1 METVLLDSNAWLRRV
16 TGVDR
21 FHAAGYFGSRVM
33 AGTGEKVN
41 TEVYSA
47 GGRIIPVLGDGTSEH
62 AVQTAAVF
70 FQVAPE
76 ATLYSFSTNTSLAGG
91 QKHWDFFSDCLP
103 VIDEKR
109 IANVFFSRVENDK
122 TAREKHAAVLAA
134 RPWLKEFWAAG
145 NDGAEGY
152 SKLLQVE
159 DAIGVGAAEVLRSS
173 KVIGGPRVYPA
184 GYTSQTELVDFAAPG
199 NPGVNIRATSQ
210 SDSAQIL
217 AGTSFAAPW
226 LCAMACLVD
235 DFFLDRT
242 GQALSR
248 AAMVRFFKDHCQ
260 DIGKAG
266 KDNQSGFGLVVLPE
280 PEEIDIEKYVEVEQM
295 TFTDQDKI
303 APWAKEAVE
312 WCVEHGLMQGKG
324 EAFDP
329 LAPITRQEMAVILKR
344 LGATSQSAD
353 ADSSPQ
359 GEPFRG
365 EEFVRTRCCQ
375 RDV

>member
-1 METVLLDSNAWLRRV
+1 MATVLLDSNAWLRRV
-16 TGVDR
+16 TGVEK

-41 TEVYSA
+41 TESYSA
-47 GGRIIPVLGDGTSEH
+47 GGKIIPVLGDGTSEH

-76 ATLYSFSTNTSLAGG
+76 TTLYSFSTNTRLAGG
-91 QKHWDFFSDCLP
+91 QKHWDFFSDCVP

-109 IANVFFSRVENDK
+109 ISNIFFSRVENNK
-122 TAREKHAAVLAA
+122 ETIKKHREVLKD

-145 NDGAEGY
+145 NDGAESY
-152 SKLLQVE
+152 SKLLQIE
-159 DAIGVGAAEVLRSS
+159 DVIGVGAAEVLRSS

-226 LCAMACLVD
+226 LCGMACLVD

-260 DIGKAG
+260 DIGEDG
-266 KDNQSGFGLVVLPE
+266 KDDRAGFGLVVLPE
-280 PEEIDIEKYVEVEQM
+280 PEEIDIDRYVEVRKME
-295 TFTDQDKI
+295 FADKDRI
-303 APWAKEAVE
+303 STWAKDAVE
-312 WCVEHGLMQGKG
+312 FCTEKGYMQGKSNNN
-324 EAFDP
+324 FDP
-329 LAPITRQEMAVILKR
+329 KSPITREEMAVVI
-344 LGATSQSAD
+344 
-353 ADSSPQ
+353 
-359 GEPFRG
+359 
-365 EEFVRTRCCQ
+365 Q
-375 RDV
+375 RIVNSLQ

>member
-1 METVLLDSNAWLRRV
+1 MIVLLDSNAWLRRV

-76 ATLYSFSTNTSLAGG
+76 ATLYSFSTNTCLAGG
-91 QKHWDFFSDCLP
+91 QKHWDFFSDCVP

-109 IANVFFSRVENDK
+109 ISNIFFSRVENNK
-122 TAREKHAAVLAA
+122 ETIKKHREVLKD

-145 NDGAEGY
+145 NDGTEGY
-152 SKLLQVE
+152 SKLLQIE
-159 DAIGVGAAEVLRSS
+159 DVIGVGAVEVLRSS

-226 LCAMACLVD
+226 LCGMACLVD

-280 PEEIDIEKYVEVEQM
+280 PGEIDIERYVEVRKME
-295 TFTDQDKI
+295 FADKDRI
-303 APWAKEAVE
+303 STWAKDAVE
-312 WCVEHGLMQGKG
+312 FCTEKGYMQGKSNNN
-324 EAFDP
+324 FDP
-329 LAPITRQEMAVILKR
+329 KSPITREEMAVVI
-344 LGATSQSAD
+344 
-353 ADSSPQ
+353 
-359 GEPFRG
+359 
-365 EEFVRTRCCQ
+365 Q
-375 RDV
+375 RIVNSLQ

>member
-1 METVLLDSNAWLRRV
+1 MTEQILLDSNTWLRRV
-16 TGVDR
+16 TGVDK
-21 FHAAGYFGSRVM
+21 FHAAGYFGSRVI

-76 ATLYSFSTNTSLAGG
+76 ATLYSFSTNTRLTGG

-103 VIDEKR
+103 VMDEKR
-109 IANVFFSRVENDK
+109 ISNVFFSRVENDK

-145 NDGAEGY
+145 NDGAESY

-173 KVIGGPRVYPA
+173 KVVGGPRVYPA

-199 NPGVNIRATSQ
+199 NPGVNIAAEKP
-210 SDSAQIL
+210 SDHADIL

-226 LCAMACLVD
+226 LCGMACLVD
-235 DFFLDRT
+235 DFFSDRT

-260 DIGKAG
+260 DIGEDGRDDRA
-266 KDNQSGFGLVVLPE
+266 GFGLVVLPE
-280 PEEIDIEKYVEVEQM
+280 PGEIDIERYVEVKQM
-295 TFTDQDKI
+295 TFTDQGQI

-312 WCVEHGLMQGKG
+312 WCVARGYLQGKG
-324 EAFDP
+324 GCFDP
-329 LAPITRQEMAVILKR
+329 KAPITR
-344 LGATSQSAD
+344 
-353 ADSSPQ
+353 
-359 GEPFRG
+359 
-365 EEFVRTRCCQ
+365 EEFCVVLQ
-375 RDV
+375 RVMEAM

>member
-1 METVLLDSNAWLRRV
+1 MTEQILLDSNTWLRRM
-16 TGVDR
+16 TGVDK
-21 FHAAGYFGSRVM
+21 FHAAGYFGSRVT

-76 ATLYSFSTNTSLAGG
+76 ATLYSFSTNTRLSNG
-91 QKHWDFFSDCLP
+91 QKHWDFFTDCLP

-109 IANVFFSRVENDK
+109 ISNVFFSRVENDK

-145 NDGAEGY
+145 NDGAGGY

-159 DAIGVGAAEVLRSS
+159 DAIGVGAAEVLRSN

-226 LCAMACLVD
+226 LCGMACLVD

-248 AAMVRFFKDHCQ
+248 AAMVRFFKDHCE

-280 PEEIDIEKYVEVEQM
+280 PEEIDIDRYVEVRKME
-295 TFTDQDKI
+295 FADKDRI
-303 APWAKEAVE
+303 STWAKDAVAY
-312 WCVEHGLMQGKG
+312 CVSRGFMQGKG
-324 EAFDP
+324 ENFDP
-329 LAPITRQEMAVILKR
+329 KAPITR
-344 LGATSQSAD
+344 
-353 ADSSPQ
+353 
-359 GEPFRG
+359 
-365 EEFVRTRCCQ
+365 EEFCVVLQ
-375 RDV
+375 RVMEAM

>member
-1 METVLLDSNAWLRRV
+1 MATVLLDSNAWLRRV
-16 TGVDR
+16 TGVEK
-21 FHAAGYFGSRVM
+21 FHAAGYFGNRVM

-47 GGRIIPVLGDGTSEH
+47 GDKIIPVLGDGTSEH

-76 ATLYSFSTNTSLAGG
+76 ATLYSFSTNARLAGG
-91 QKHWDFFSDCLP
+91 QKHWDFFSDCVP

-109 IANVFFSRVENDK
+109 ISNIFFSRVENNK
-122 TAREKHAAVLAA
+122 EAIEKHREVLKDRA
-134 RPWLKEFWAAG
+134 WLKEFWAAG
-145 NDGAEGY
+145 NDGADSY

-199 NPGVNIRATSQ
+199 NPGVNIAAEKP
-210 SDSAQIL
+210 SDHADIL

-226 LCAMACLVD
+226 LCGMACLVD

-248 AAMVRFFKDHCQ
+248 AAMVRFFKDHCE

-280 PEEIDIEKYVEVEQM
+280 PEEIDIEKYVEVRKME
-295 TFTDQDKI
+295 FADKDRI
-303 APWAKEAVE
+303 STWAKDAVE
-312 WCVEHGLMQGKG
+312 FCTEKGYMQGKSNNN
-324 EAFDP
+324 FDP
-329 LAPITRQEMAVILKR
+329 KSPITREEMAVVI
-344 LGATSQSAD
+344 
-353 ADSSPQ
+353 
-359 GEPFRG
+359 
-365 EEFVRTRCCQ
+365 Q
-375 RDV
+375 RIVNSLQ

>member
-1 METVLLDSNAWLRRV
+1 METILLDSNAWLRRV
-16 TGVDR
+16 TGVDK
-21 FHAAGYFGSRVM
+21 FHAAGYFGSRVT

-41 TEVYSA
+41 TEGYSA

-62 AVQTAAVF
+62 AIQTAAVF

-76 ATLYSFSTNTSLAGG
+76 ATLYSFSTNTSLTGG
-91 QKHWDFFSDCLP
+91 QKHWDFFSDCVP
-103 VIDEKR
+103 VIDGKR
-109 IANVFFSRVENDK
+109 ISNVFFSRVENDK

-145 NDGAEGY
+145 NDGTEGY
-152 SKLLQVE
+152 SKLLQIE
-159 DAIGVGAAEVLRSS
+159 DVIGVGAAEVLRSS

-260 DIGKAG
+260 DIGEDG
-266 KDNQSGFGLVVLPE
+266 KDDRAGFGLVVLPE
-280 PEEIDIEKYVEVEQM
+280 PEEIDIEKYVEVRKME
-295 TFTDQDKI
+295 FADKDRI
-303 APWAKEAVE
+303 STWAKDAVTY
-312 WCVEHGLMQGKG
+312 CVSRGFMQGKG
-324 EAFDP
+324 ENFDP
-329 LAPITRQEMAVILKR
+329 KAPITR
-344 LGATSQSAD
+344 
-353 ADSSPQ
+353 
-359 GEPFRG
+359 
-365 EEFVRTRCCQ
+365 EEFCVVLQ
-375 RDV
+375 RVMEAM

>member
-1 METVLLDSNAWLRRV
+1 MIVLLDSNAWLRRV
-16 TGVDR
+16 TGVDK
-21 FHAAGYFGSRVM
+21 FHAAGYFGSRVT

-41 TEVYSA
+41 TEAYSA

-76 ATLYSFSTNTSLAGG
+76 ATLYSFSTNARLAGG
-91 QKHWDFFSDCLP
+91 QKNWDFFTDCVP

-145 NDGAEGY
+145 NDGADSY
-152 SKLLQVE
+152 SRLLQVE
-159 DAIGVGAAEVLRSS
+159 DAIGVGAAEVLRSN

-199 NPGVNIRATSQ
+199 NPGVNIAAEKP
-210 SDSAQIL
+210 SDHADIL

-226 LCAMACLVD
+226 LCGMACLVD

-248 AAMVRFFKDHCQ
+248 AAMVRFFKDHCE

-280 PEEIDIEKYVEVEQM
+280 PEEIDIEKYVEVRKME
-295 TFTDQDKI
+295 FADKDRI
-303 APWAKEAVE
+303 STWAKDAVE
-312 WCVEHGLMQGKG
+312 FCTEKGYMQGKSNNN
-324 EAFDP
+324 FDP
-329 LAPITRQEMAVILKR
+329 KSPITREEMAVVI
-344 LGATSQSAD
+344 
-353 ADSSPQ
+353 
-359 GEPFRG
+359 
-365 EEFVRTRCCQ
+365 Q
-375 RDV
+375 RIVNSLQ

>member
-1 METVLLDSNAWLRRV
+1 MTEQILLDSNTWLRRM

-21 FHAAGYFGSRVM
+21 FHAAGYFGSRVT

-76 ATLYSFSTNTSLAGG
+76 ATLYSFSTNTRLSNG
-91 QKHWDFFSDCLP
+91 QKHWDFFTDCLP

-109 IANVFFSRVENDK
+109 ISNVFFSRVENDK

-145 NDGAEGY
+145 NDGAGGY

-159 DAIGVGAAEVLRSS
+159 DAIGVGAAEVLRSN

-199 NPGVNIRATSQ
+199 NPGVNIRATNQ

-226 LCAMACLVD
+226 LCGMACLVD

-280 PEEIDIEKYVEVEQM
+280 PGEIDIEKYVEVRKME
-295 TFTDQDKI
+295 FADKDRI
-303 APWAKEAVE
+303 STWAKDAVAY
-312 WCVEHGLMQGKG
+312 CVSRGFMQGKG
-324 EAFDP
+324 ENFDP
-329 LAPITRQEMAVILKR
+329 KAPITR
-344 LGATSQSAD
+344 
-353 ADSSPQ
+353 
-359 GEPFRG
+359 
-365 EEFVRTRCCQ
+365 EEFCVVLQ
-375 RDV
+375 RVMEAM

>member
-1 METVLLDSNAWLRRV
+1 MATVLLDSNAWLRRV
-16 TGVDR
+16 TGVDK
-21 FHAAGYFGSRVM
+21 FHAAGYFGSRVT

-41 TEVYSA
+41 TEGYSA

-62 AVQTAAVF
+62 AIQTAAVF

-76 ATLYSFSTNTSLAGG
+76 ATLYSFSTNTYLAGG
-91 QKHWDFFSDCLP
+91 QKHWDFFSDCVP

-109 IANVFFSRVENDK
+109 ISNIFFSRVENNK
-122 TAREKHAAVLAA
+122 ETIKKHREVLKD

-145 NDGAEGY
+145 NDGAESY
-152 SKLLQVE
+152 SKLLQIE
-159 DAIGVGAAEVLRSS
+159 DVIGVGAAEVLRSS

-199 NPGVNIRATSQ
+199 NPGINIRATSQ

-226 LCAMACLVD
+226 LCGMACLVD

-242 GQALSR
+242 GQTLSR

-266 KDNQSGFGLVVLPE
+266 KDSQSGFGLVVLPE
-280 PEEIDIEKYVEVEQM
+280 PEEIDIEKYVEVRKME
-295 TFTDQDKI
+295 FADKDRI
-303 APWAKEAVE
+303 STWAKDAVE
-312 WCVEHGLMQGKG
+312 FCTEKGYMQGKSNNN
-324 EAFDP
+324 FDP
-329 LAPITRQEMAVILKR
+329 KSPITREEMAVVI
-344 LGATSQSAD
+344 
-353 ADSSPQ
+353 
-359 GEPFRG
+359 
-365 EEFVRTRCCQ
+365 Q
-375 RDV
+375 RIVNSLQ

>member
-1 METVLLDSNAWLRRV
+1 MIVLLDSNAWLRRV
-16 TGVDR
+16 TGVEK

-76 ATLYSFSTNTSLAGG
+76 ATLYSFSTNISLTGG
-91 QKHWDFFSDCLP
+91 QKHWDFFSDCVP
-103 VIDEKR
+103 VIDGKR
-109 IANVFFSRVENDK
+109 ISNIFFSRVENDK

-145 NDGAEGY
+145 NDGTEGY

-199 NPGVNIRATSQ
+199 NPGVNIAAEKP
-210 SDSAQIL
+210 SDHADIL

-226 LCAMACLVD
+226 LCGMACLVD

-260 DIGKAG
+260 DIGEDG
-266 KDNQSGFGLVVLPE
+266 KDDRAGFGLVVLPE
-280 PEEIDIEKYVEVEQM
+280 PEEIDIDRYVEVRKME
-295 TFTDQDKI
+295 FADKDRI
-303 APWAKEAVE
+303 STWAKDAVE
-312 WCVEHGLMQGKG
+312 FCTEKGYMQGKSNNN
-324 EAFDP
+324 FDP
-329 LAPITRQEMAVILKR
+329 KSPITREEMAVVI
-344 LGATSQSAD
+344 
-353 ADSSPQ
+353 
-359 GEPFRG
+359 
-365 EEFVRTRCCQ
+365 Q
-375 RDV
+375 RIVNSLQ

>member
-1 METVLLDSNAWLRRV
+1 MENILLDSNAWLRRV

-21 FHAAGYFGSRVM
+21 FHAAGYFGRRVM

-41 TEVYSA
+41 TEAYSA

-76 ATLYSFSTNTSLAGG
+76 ATLYSFSTNTRLSNGV
-91 QKHWDFFSDCLP
+91 KHWDFFTDCVP
-103 VIDEKR
+103 VMDEKR
-109 IANVFFSRVENDK
+109 VSNLFFSRVENDK

-134 RPWLKEFWAAG
+134 RPWLKAFWAAG
-145 NDGAEGY
+145 NDGAEGC

-159 DAIGVGAAEVLRSS
+159 DAIGVGAAEVLRSN

-199 NPGVNIRATSQ
+199 NPGVNIRAEKP
-210 SDSAQIL
+210 SDPADIL

-235 DFFLDRT
+235 DFFLDKT

-248 AAMVRFFKDHCQ
+248 EAMVRFFKDHCE

-280 PEEIDIEKYVEVEQM
+280 PGEIDIDRYVEVREM
-295 TFTDQDKI
+295 TFTDQDQI
-303 APWAKEAVE
+303 APWAKDAVAY
-312 WCVEHGLMQGKG
+312 CVEHGLMQGKG

-329 LAPITRQEMAVILKR
+329 KAPITREEFCVVLKR
-344 LGATSQSAD
+344 VLED
-353 ADSSPQ
+353 KDK
-359 GEPFRG
+359 
-365 EEFVRTRCCQ
+365 
-375 RDV
+375 

>member
-1 METVLLDSNAWLRRV
+1 MNTILLDSNAWLRRV
-16 TGVDR
+16 TGVER
-21 FHAAGYFGSRVM
+21 FHAAGYFGSRVT

-41 TEVYSA
+41 TEAYSA

-76 ATLYSFSTNTSLAGG
+76 ATLYSFSTNTSLVGG
-91 QKHWDFFSDCLP
+91 QKHWDFFTDCLP

-109 IANVFFSRVENDK
+109 IGNVFFSRVENDK

-260 DIGKAG
+260 DIGEDG
-266 KDNQSGFGLVVLPE
+266 KDDRAGFGLVVLPE
-280 PEEIDIEKYVEVEQM
+280 PEEIDIEKYVEVRKME
-295 TFTDQDKI
+295 FADKDKI
-303 APWAKEAVE
+303 STWAKDAVAY
-312 WCVEHGLMQGKG
+312 CVSRGFMQGKG
-324 EAFDP
+324 ENFDP
-329 LAPITRQEMAVILKR
+329 KAPITR
-344 LGATSQSAD
+344 
-353 ADSSPQ
+353 
-359 GEPFRG
+359 
-365 EEFVRTRCCQ
+365 EEFCVVLRR
-375 RDV
+375 VMEAM

>member
-1 METVLLDSNAWLRRV
+1 MKNVLLDSNAWLRRV
-16 TGVDR
+16 TGVDK
-21 FHAAGYFGSRVM
+21 FHAAGYFGSRVI

-76 ATLYSFSTNTSLAGG
+76 ATLYSFSTNTRLAGG
-91 QKHWDFFSDCLP
+91 QKHWDFFTDCVP

-109 IANVFFSRVENDK
+109 ISNVFFSRVENDK

-145 NDGAEGY
+145 NDGAGGY

-159 DAIGVGAAEVLRSS
+159 DAIGVGAAEVLRSN

-199 NPGVNIRATSQ
+199 NPGVNIAAGKPSDRA
-210 SDSAQIL
+210 DIL

-260 DIGKAG
+260 DIGEEG
-266 KDNQSGFGLVVLPE
+266 KDDRAGFGLVVLPE
-280 PEEIDIEKYVEVEQM
+280 PEEIDIEKYVEVRKME
-295 TFTDQDKI
+295 FADKDRI
-303 APWAKEAVE
+303 STWAKDAVAY
-312 WCVEHGLMQGKG
+312 CVSRGFMQGKG
-324 EAFDP
+324 ENFDP
-329 LAPITRQEMAVILKR
+329 KAPITR
-344 LGATSQSAD
+344 
-353 ADSSPQ
+353 
-359 GEPFRG
+359 
-365 EEFVRTRCCQ
+365 EEFCVVLQ
-375 RDV
+375 RVMEAM

>member
-1 METVLLDSNAWLRRV
+1 MDILLDSNAWLRRV
-16 TGVDR
+16 TGVDK
-21 FHAAGYFGSRVM
+21 FHAAGYFGSRVT

-41 TEVYSA
+41 TESYSA

-76 ATLYSFSTNTSLAGG
+76 ATLYSFSTNTRLTGG
-91 QKHWDFFSDCLP
+91 QKHWDFFTDCVP

-109 IANVFFSRVENDK
+109 ISNIFFSRVENDK

-159 DAIGVGAAEVLRSS
+159 DAIGVGAAEVLRSN

-199 NPGVNIRATSQ
+199 NPGVNIAAGKPSDRA
-210 SDSAQIL
+210 DIL

-235 DFFLDRT
+235 DFFLDKT

-248 AAMVRFFKDHCQ
+248 EAMVRFFKDHCE

-280 PEEIDIEKYVEVEQM
+280 PGEIDIDRYVEVKEM
-295 TFTDQDKI
+295 EFADKDRI
-303 APWAKEAVE
+303 STWAKDAVAY
-312 WCVEHGLMQGKG
+312 CVSRGFLQGRG
-324 EAFDP
+324 ENFDP
-329 LAPITRQEMAVILKR
+329 KAPITR
-344 LGATSQSAD
+344 
-353 ADSSPQ
+353 
-359 GEPFRG
+359 
-365 EEFVRTRCCQ
+365 EEFCVVLQ
-375 RDV
+375 RVMEAM

>member
-1 METVLLDSNAWLRRV
+1 MTTVLLDSNAWLRRV

-41 TEVYSA
+41 TESYSA

-76 ATLYSFSTNTSLAGG
+76 ATLYSFSTNTSLSNGV
-91 QKHWDFFSDCLP
+91 KHWDFFSDCLP

-109 IANVFFSRVENDK
+109 ISNIFFSRVENNK
-122 TAREKHAAVLAA
+122 EAIEKHREALSE

-173 KVIGGPRVYPA
+173 KVVGGPRVYPA

-199 NPGVNIRATSQ
+199 NPGVNIAAGDP
-210 SDSAQIL
+210 SDHADIL

-226 LCAMACLVD
+226 LCGMACLVD

-248 AAMVRFFKDHCQ
+248 EAMVRFFKDHCE
-260 DIGKAG
+260 DIGEDGRDDRA
-266 KDNQSGFGLVVLPE
+266 GFGLVVLPE
-280 PEEIDIEKYVEVEQM
+280 PGEIDIDRYVEVKQM
-295 TFTDQDKI
+295 TFTDQGQI

-312 WCVEHGLMQGKG
+312 WCVARGYLQGKG
-324 EAFDP
+324 GCFDP
-329 LAPITRQEMAVILKR
+329 KAPITREEFCVVLKR
-344 LGATSQSAD
+344 VLED
-353 ADSSPQ
+353 KDK
-359 GEPFRG
+359 
-365 EEFVRTRCCQ
+365 
-375 RDV
+375 

>member
-1 METVLLDSNAWLRRV
+1 MTEQILLDSNTWLRRV
-16 TGVDR
+16 TGVDK
-21 FHAAGYFGSRVM
+21 FHAAGYFGSRVI

-76 ATLYSFSTNTSLAGG
+76 ATLYSFSTNTRLAGG
-91 QKHWDFFSDCLP
+91 QKHWDFFTDCVP

-109 IANVFFSRVENDK
+109 ISNVFFSRVENDK

-145 NDGAEGY
+145 NDGTEGY

-159 DAIGVGAAEVLRSS
+159 DAIGVGAAEVLRSN

-226 LCAMACLVD
+226 LCGMACLVD

-248 AAMVRFFKDHCQ
+248 AAMVRFFKDHCE

-280 PEEIDIEKYVEVEQM
+280 PEEIDIDRYVEVRKME
-295 TFTDQDKI
+295 FADKDRI
-303 APWAKEAVE
+303 STWAKDAVAY
-312 WCVEHGLMQGKG
+312 CVSRGFMQGKG
-324 EAFDP
+324 ENFDP
-329 LAPITRQEMAVILKR
+329 KAPITR
-344 LGATSQSAD
+344 
-353 ADSSPQ
+353 
-359 GEPFRG
+359 
-365 EEFVRTRCCQ
+365 EEFCVVLQ
-375 RDV
+375 RVMEAM

>member
-1 METVLLDSNAWLRRV
+1 MKSVLLDSNAWLRRV
-16 TGVDR
+16 TGVDK

-41 TEVYSA
+41 TEAYSA

-91 QKHWDFFSDCLP
+91 QKHWDFFTDCLP

-109 IANVFFSRVENDK
+109 IGNVFFSRVENDK

-184 GYTSQTELVDFAAPG
+184 GYTGQTELVDFAAPG

-248 AAMVRFFKDHCQ
+248 AAMVRFFKYHCQ
-260 DIGKAG
+260 DIGEDG
-266 KDNQSGFGLVVLPE
+266 KDDRAGFGLVVLPE
-280 PEEIDIEKYVEVEQM
+280 PEEIDIEKYVEVRKME
-295 TFTDQDKI
+295 FADKDKI
-303 APWAKEAVE
+303 STWAKDAVAY
-312 WCVEHGLMQGKG
+312 CVSRGFMQGKG
-324 EAFDP
+324 ENFDP
-329 LAPITRQEMAVILKR
+329 KAPITR
-344 LGATSQSAD
+344 
-353 ADSSPQ
+353 
-359 GEPFRG
+359 
-365 EEFVRTRCCQ
+365 EEFCVVLRR
-375 RDV
+375 VMEAM

>member
-1 METVLLDSNAWLRRV
+1 MATVLLDSNAWLRRV
-16 TGVDR
+16 TGVEK
-21 FHAAGYFGSRVM
+21 FHAAGYFGSRVT

-41 TEVYSA
+41 TESYSA
-47 GGRIIPVLGDGTSEH
+47 GGKIIPVLGDGTSEH

-76 ATLYSFSTNTSLAGG
+76 TTLYSFSTNTRLAGG
-91 QKHWDFFSDCLP
+91 QKHWDFFSDCVP

-109 IANVFFSRVENDK
+109 ISNIFFSRVENNK
-122 TAREKHAAVLAA
+122 ETIKKHREVLKD

-145 NDGAEGY
+145 NDGAESY
-152 SKLLQVE
+152 SKLLQIE
-159 DAIGVGAAEVLRSS
+159 DVIGVGAAEVLRSS

-226 LCAMACLVD
+226 LCGMACLVD

-260 DIGKAG
+260 DIGEAG
-266 KDNQSGFGLVVLPE
+266 KDNQSGFGLVVLPD
-280 PEEIDIEKYVEVEQM
+280 PEEIDIEKYVEVRKME
-295 TFTDQDKI
+295 FADKDRI
-303 APWAKEAVE
+303 SSWAKDAVE
-312 WCVEHGLMQGKG
+312 FCTEKGYMQGKSNNN
-324 EAFDP
+324 FDP
-329 LAPITRQEMAVILKR
+329 KAPITREEMAVVI
-344 LGATSQSAD
+344 
-353 ADSSPQ
+353 
-359 GEPFRG
+359 
-365 EEFVRTRCCQ
+365 Q
-375 RDV
+375 RIVNSLQ

>member
-1 METVLLDSNAWLRRV
+1 METILLDSNAWLRRV
-16 TGVDR
+16 TGVDK

-41 TEVYSA
+41 TEGYSA

-76 ATLYSFSTNTSLAGG
+76 ATLYSFSTNTRLAGG

-109 IANVFFSRVENDK
+109 ISNVFFSRVENDK
-122 TAREKHAAVLAA
+122 TAREKHAPVLAA

-173 KVIGGPRVYPA
+173 KVIGWPRVYPA

-260 DIGKAG
+260 DIGEAG

-280 PEEIDIEKYVEVEQM
+280 PEEIDIDRYVEVRKME
-295 TFTDQDKI
+295 FADKDRI
-303 APWAKEAVE
+303 STWAKDAVE
-312 WCVEHGLMQGKG
+312 FCTEKGYMQGKSNNN
-324 EAFDP
+324 FDP
-329 LAPITRQEMAVILKR
+329 KAPITREEMAVVI
-344 LGATSQSAD
+344 
-353 ADSSPQ
+353 
-359 GEPFRG
+359 
-365 EEFVRTRCCQ
+365 Q
-375 RDV
+375 RIVNSLQ

>member
-1 METVLLDSNAWLRRV
+1 MDILLDSNAWLRRV
-16 TGVDR
+16 TGVDK
-21 FHAAGYFGSRVM
+21 FHAAGYFGSRIV

-41 TEVYSA
+41 TEAYSA

-76 ATLYSFSTNTSLAGG
+76 ATLYSFSTNTSLVGG
-91 QKHWDFFSDCLP
+91 QKHWDFFTDCLP
-103 VIDEKR
+103 VIDEKQ
-109 IANVFFSRVENDK
+109 IGNVFFSRVENDK

-159 DAIGVGAAEVLRSS
+159 DAIGVGAAEVLRSN

-199 NPGVNIRATSQ
+199 NPGVNIRATNQ

-260 DIGKAG
+260 DIGEEG
-266 KDNQSGFGLVVLPE
+266 KDDRAGFGLVVLPE
-280 PEEIDIEKYVEVEQM
+280 PEEIDIEKYVEVRKME
-295 TFTDQDKI
+295 FADKDRI
-303 APWAKEAVE
+303 STWAKDAVAY
-312 WCVEHGLMQGKG
+312 CVSRGFMQGKG
-324 EAFDP
+324 ENFDP
-329 LAPITRQEMAVILKR
+329 KAPITR
-344 LGATSQSAD
+344 
-353 ADSSPQ
+353 
-359 GEPFRG
+359 
-365 EEFVRTRCCQ
+365 EEFCVVLQ
-375 RDV
+375 RVMEAM

>member
-1 METVLLDSNAWLRRV
+1 MIVLLDSNAWLRRV
-16 TGVDR
+16 TGVDK

-76 ATLYSFSTNTSLAGG
+76 TTLYSFSTNTRLSNG
-91 QKHWDFFSDCLP
+91 QKHWDFFSDCVP

-109 IANVFFSRVENDK
+109 ISNIFFSRVETDK

-134 RPWLKEFWAAG
+134 RPGLKEFLAAG

-152 SKLLQVE
+152 SKLLQIE
-159 DAIGVGAAEVLRSS
+159 DVIGVGAAEVLRSS

-226 LCAMACLVD
+226 LCGMACLVD

-248 AAMVRFFKDHCQ
+248 AAMVRFFKDHCE

-280 PEEIDIEKYVEVEQM
+280 PEEIDIDRYVEVKEM
-295 TFTDQDKI
+295 EFADKDKI
-303 APWAKEAVE
+303 STWAKDAVAY
-312 WCVEHGLMQGKG
+312 CVSRGFMQGKG
-324 EAFDP
+324 ENFDP
-329 LAPITRQEMAVILKR
+329 KAPITR
-344 LGATSQSAD
+344 
-353 ADSSPQ
+353 
-359 GEPFRG
+359 
-365 EEFVRTRCCQ
+365 EEFCVVLQ
-375 RDV
+375 RVMEAM

>member
-1 METVLLDSNAWLRRV
+1 MNAILLDSNAWLRRV
-16 TGVDR
+16 TGVDK
-21 FHAAGYFGSRVM
+21 FHAAGYFGSRVI

-41 TEVYSA
+41 TEAYSA

-76 ATLYSFSTNTSLAGG
+76 ATLYSFSTNTRLSNGV
-91 QKHWDFFSDCLP
+91 KHWDFFTDCLP
-103 VIDEKR
+103 VMDEKR
-109 IANVFFSRVENDK
+109 IANVFFSRVENNRE
-122 TAREKHAAVLAA
+122 AIEKHAAVLAA

-152 SKLLQVE
+152 SKLLQIE
-159 DAIGVGAAEVLRSS
+159 DVIGVGAAEVLRSS
-173 KVIGGPRVYPA
+173 KVVGGPRVYPA

-199 NPGVNIRATSQ
+199 NPGVNIRAEKP
-210 SDSAQIL
+210 SDHADIL

-226 LCAMACLVD
+226 LCGMACLVD

-260 DIGKAG
+260 DIGEDG
-266 KDNQSGFGLVVLPE
+266 KDDRAGFGLVVLPE
-280 PEEIDIEKYVEVEQM
+280 PGEIDIDRYVEVEQM

-312 WCVEHGLMQGKG
+312 WCVARGYLQGKG
-324 EAFDP
+324 GCFDP
-329 LAPITRQEMAVILKR
+329 KAPITREEFCVVLKR
-344 LGATSQSAD
+344 VLED
-353 ADSSPQ
+353 KD
-359 GEPFRG
+359 R
-365 EEFVRTRCCQ
+365 
-375 RDV
+375 

>member
-1 METVLLDSNAWLRRV
+1 MATVLLDSNAWLRRV
-16 TGVDR
+16 TGVDK

-47 GGRIIPVLGDGTSEH
+47 GGKIIPVLGDGTSEH

-76 ATLYSFSTNTSLAGG
+76 ATLYSFSTNTRLTGG
-91 QKHWDFFSDCLP
+91 QKYWDFFSDCVP

-109 IANVFFSRVENDK
+109 ISNIFFSRVENNK
-122 TAREKHAAVLAA
+122 ETVKKHREVLKD

-145 NDGAEGY
+145 NDGTEGY
-152 SKLLQVE
+152 SKLLQIE
-159 DAIGVGAAEVLRSS
+159 DVIGVGAAEVLRSS

-226 LCAMACLVD
+226 LCGMACLVD

-280 PEEIDIEKYVEVEQM
+280 PEEIDIEKYVEVRKME
-295 TFTDQDKI
+295 FADKDRI
-303 APWAKEAVE
+303 STWAKDAVE
-312 WCVEHGLMQGKG
+312 FCTEKGYMQGKSNNN
-324 EAFDP
+324 FDP
-329 LAPITRQEMAVILKR
+329 RSPITREEMAVVI
-344 LGATSQSAD
+344 
-353 ADSSPQ
+353 
-359 GEPFRG
+359 
-365 EEFVRTRCCQ
+365 Q
-375 RDV
+375 RIVNSLQ

>member
-1 METVLLDSNAWLRRV
+1 MTEQILLDSNTWLRRM

-21 FHAAGYFGSRVM
+21 FHAAGYFGSRVT

-76 ATLYSFSTNTSLAGG
+76 ATLYSFSTNTRLSNG
-91 QKHWDFFSDCLP
+91 QKHWDFFTDCLP

-109 IANVFFSRVENDK
+109 ISNVFFSRVENDK

-145 NDGAEGY
+145 NDGAESY

-173 KVIGGPRVYPA
+173 KVVGGPRVYPA

-226 LCAMACLVD
+226 LCGMACLVD

-248 AAMVRFFKDHCQ
+248 AAMVRFFKDHCE

-280 PEEIDIEKYVEVEQM
+280 PEEIDIDRYVEVRKME
-295 TFTDQDKI
+295 FADKDRI
-303 APWAKEAVE
+303 STWAKDAVAY
-312 WCVEHGLMQGKG
+312 CVSRGFMQGKG
-324 EAFDP
+324 ENFDP
-329 LAPITRQEMAVILKR
+329 KAPITR
-344 LGATSQSAD
+344 
-353 ADSSPQ
+353 
-359 GEPFRG
+359 
-365 EEFVRTRCCQ
+365 EEFCVVLQ
-375 RDV
+375 RVMEAM

>member
-1 METVLLDSNAWLRRV
+1 MTVLLDSNAWLRRV
-16 TGVDR
+16 TGVEK
-21 FHAAGYFGSRVM
+21 FHAAGYFGSRVT

-41 TEVYSA
+41 TEAYSA

-76 ATLYSFSTNTSLAGG
+76 ATLYSFSTSTSLAGG

-109 IANVFFSRVENDK
+109 IANVFFSRVENNK
-122 TAREKHAAVLAA
+122 EAIEKHREALSE

-145 NDGAEGY
+145 NDGADSY

-199 NPGVNIRATSQ
+199 NPGVNIAAEKP
-210 SDSAQIL
+210 SDHADIL

-226 LCAMACLVD
+226 LCGMACLVD

-260 DIGKAG
+260 DIGEDG
-266 KDNQSGFGLVVLPE
+266 KDDRAGFGLVVLPE
-280 PEEIDIEKYVEVEQM
+280 PGEIDIEKYVEVRKME
-295 TFTDQDKI
+295 FADKDRI
-303 APWAKEAVE
+303 STWAKDAVE
-312 WCVEHGLMQGKG
+312 FCTEKGYMQGKSNNN
-324 EAFDP
+324 FDP
-329 LAPITRQEMAVILKR
+329 KSPITREEMAVVI
-344 LGATSQSAD
+344 
-353 ADSSPQ
+353 
-359 GEPFRG
+359 
-365 EEFVRTRCCQ
+365 Q
-375 RDV
+375 RIVNSLQ

>member
-1 METVLLDSNAWLRRV
+1 MATVLLDSNAWLRRV

-21 FHAAGYFGSRVM
+21 FHAAGYFGSRVT

-47 GGRIIPVLGDGTSEH
+47 GGKIIPVLGDGTSEH

-76 ATLYSFSTNTSLAGG
+76 ATLYSFSTNARLAGG
-91 QKHWDFFSDCLP
+91 QKHWDFFTDCVP

-152 SKLLQVE
+152 SKLLQIE
-159 DAIGVGAAEVLRSS
+159 DVIGVGAAEVLRSS

-217 AGTSFAAPW
+217 EGTSFAAPW
-226 LCAMACLVD
+226 LCGMACLVD
-235 DFFLDRT
+235 DFFLDKT

-260 DIGKAG
+260 DIGEDG
-266 KDNQSGFGLVVLPE
+266 KDDRAGFGLVVLPE
-280 PEEIDIEKYVEVEQM
+280 PGEIDIERYVEVRKM
-295 TFTDQDKI
+295 TFTDQDQI
-303 APWAKEAVE
+303 APWAKEAVAY
-312 WCVEHGLMQGKG
+312 CVEHGLMQGKG
-324 EAFDP
+324 GCFDP

-344 LGATSQSAD
+344 LGATSQSASLT
-353 ADSSPQ
+353 APLKGSLL
-359 GEPFRG
+359 GERSL
-365 EEFVRTRCCQ
+365 
-375 RDV
+375 

>member
-1 METVLLDSNAWLRRV
+1 MTEQILLDSNTWLRRV
-16 TGVDR
+16 TGVDK
-21 FHAAGYFGSRVM
+21 FHAAGYYGSRVT

-47 GGRIIPVLGDGTSEH
+47 GGRIIPVLRDGTSEH

-76 ATLYSFSTNTSLAGG
+76 ATLYSFSTNTRLTGG

-103 VIDEKR
+103 VMDEKR
-109 IANVFFSRVENDK
+109 ISNVFFSRVENDK

-145 NDGAEGY
+145 NDGAGGY

-173 KVIGGPRVYPA
+173 KVVGGPRVYPA

-226 LCAMACLVD
+226 LCGMACLVD

-248 AAMVRFFKDHCQ
+248 AAMVRFFKDHCE

-280 PEEIDIEKYVEVEQM
+280 PEEIDIDRYVEVRKME
-295 TFTDQDKI
+295 FADKDRI
-303 APWAKEAVE
+303 STWAKDAVAY
-312 WCVEHGLMQGKG
+312 CVSRGFMQGKG
-324 EAFDP
+324 ENFDP
-329 LAPITRQEMAVILKR
+329 KAPITR
-344 LGATSQSAD
+344 
-353 ADSSPQ
+353 
-359 GEPFRG
+359 
-365 EEFVRTRCCQ
+365 EEFCVVLQ
-375 RDV
+375 RVMEAM

>member
-1 METVLLDSNAWLRRV
+1 MENILLDSNAWLRRV
-16 TGVDR
+16 TGVEK

-76 ATLYSFSTNTSLAGG
+76 ATLYSFSTNTRLTGG

-103 VIDEKR
+103 VMDEKR
-109 IANVFFSRVENDK
+109 ISNVFFSRVENDK

-145 NDGAEGY
+145 NDGAESY

-199 NPGVNIRATSQ
+199 NPGVNIRATNQ

-260 DIGKAG
+260 DIGEEG
-266 KDNQSGFGLVVLPE
+266 KDDRAGFGLVVLPE
-280 PEEIDIEKYVEVEQM
+280 PEEIDIEKYVEVRKME
-295 TFTDQDKI
+295 FADKDRI
-303 APWAKEAVE
+303 STWAKDAVAY
-312 WCVEHGLMQGKG
+312 CVSRGFMQGKG
-324 EAFDP
+324 ENFDP
-329 LAPITRQEMAVILKR
+329 KAPITR
-344 LGATSQSAD
+344 
-353 ADSSPQ
+353 
-359 GEPFRG
+359 
-365 EEFVRTRCCQ
+365 EEFCVVLQ
-375 RDV
+375 RVMEAM

>member
-1 METVLLDSNAWLRRV
+1 MNAILLDSNAWLRRV
-16 TGVDR
+16 TGVDK
-21 FHAAGYFGSRVM
+21 FHAAGYFGSRVI

-41 TEVYSA
+41 TEAYSA
-47 GGRIIPVLGDGTSEH
+47 GGRIIPVLGEGTSEH

-76 ATLYSFSTNTSLAGG
+76 ATLYSFSTNTRLTGG
-91 QKHWDFFSDCLP
+91 QKHWDFFSDCVP
-103 VIDEKR
+103 VMDEKR
-109 IANVFFSRVENDK
+109 ISNVFFSRVENNK
-122 TAREKHAAVLAA
+122 EAIEKHREVLKD

-145 NDGAEGY
+145 NDGAGGY

-159 DAIGVGAAEVLRSS
+159 DAIGVGAAEVLRSN

-260 DIGKAG
+260 DIGEDGRDDRA
-266 KDNQSGFGLVVLPE
+266 GFGLVVLPE
-280 PEEIDIEKYVEVEQM
+280 PGEIDIERYVEVKQM
-295 TFTDQDKI
+295 TFTDQGQI

-312 WCVEHGLMQGKG
+312 WCVARGYLQGRAAALTPKHPSRG
-324 EAFDP
+324 
-329 LAPITRQEMAVILKR
+329 RN
-344 LGATSQSAD
+344 SAW
-353 ADSSPQ
+353 
-359 GEPFRG
+359 
-365 EEFVRTRCCQ
+365 CC
-375 RDV
+375 RE